1 MFILFTILLLLPIL
15 LFLIIIFRNILGKT
29 YIISIEGNIG
39 SGKSTLVK
47 KLKQAN
53 PTWFF
58 LQEPVDIWKSVS
70 DIDGN
75 NILSEFYKDK
85 KRNAY
90 LFQNFA
96 FITRL
101 HTLKTKLKEIKQK
114 TSIFKDNYLI
124 VERSIHSDKNV
135 FAKLLH
141 SEKEITNLEYEIYNY
156 WFYKLHSSALISAHI
171 YLKVDPKISSKRI
184 VKRDRKEEKNA
195 IPIEYLKSLHE
206 YHENWI
212 NKTPIPTLIV
222 SGDNDFET
230 TKNVF
235 SKLNND
241 INYFINN
248 L

>member
-1 MFILFTILLLLPIL
+1 MLILFTTLLFLPLI

-47 KLKQAN
+47 KLKEKN
-53 PTWFF
+53 PTWYF
-58 LQEPVDIWKSVS
+58 LQEPVDVWKSVS

-101 HTLKTKLKEIKQK
+101 HTLKIKLNEIKKK

-141 SEKEITNLEYEIYNY
+141 TDKEITNLEYEIYNY
-156 WFYKLHSSALISAHI
+156 WFYKLHSSALISGHV

-195 IPIEYLKSLHE
+195 IPIEYLNSLHE
-206 YHENWI
+206 YHEKWI
-212 NKTPIPTLIV
+212 DKTPIPTLTV
-222 SGDNDFET
+222 SGNEDFEESST
-230 TKNVF
+230 TFNTI
-235 SKLNND
+235 ND
-241 INYFINN
+241 QITSFINE

>member
-1 MFILFTILLLLPIL
+1 MFILFTTLLLLPIL

-58 LQEPVDIWKSVS
+58 LQEPVDVWKSVS

-101 HTLKTKLKEIKQK
+101 HTLKTKLKEIKRN

-141 SEKEITNLEYEIYNY
+141 NDKEITNLEYEIYNY
-156 WFYKLHSSALISAHI
+156 WFYRLHSSALISAHV

-195 IPIEYLKSLHE
+195 IPIEYLNSLHD
-206 YHENWI
+206 YHEDWI
-212 NKTPIPTLIV
+212 DKTPIPTLIV
-222 SGDNDFET
+222 SGDNDFE
-230 TKNVF
+230 KN
-235 SKLNND
+235 SKIFNTIND
-241 INYFINN
+241 QITSFIDE